1 MEALTPF
8 RKTQVVVQEVVQEQV
23 VQEQVAQAVPVD
35 PVVEPWAVRR
45 LQNVLAQV
53 DVLLVKYPIVRVLL
67 DSVNDV
73 QATEP
78 QVDPV
83 AQVDPVDPVA
93 EAVIVEPPVV
103 AQVVKTMPHR
113 ETPSALVTILVAHH
127 LASVV
132 KLLQA
137 LDLQTL
143 IPVTGQLFKRVKQT
157 PTQILRTIVKRLI
170 TRPIII
176 TLLLHRLQQVP
187 VVLHRPHL
195 LLQQV
200 EQHLVLLEG
209 VAHLLQPQQVHQHH
223 VPQHLDLLLRQRPVQ
238 PHPEL
243 RLR

>member
-1 MEALTPF
+1 
-8 RKTQVVVQEVVQEQV
+8 
-23 VQEQVAQAVPVD
+23 
-35 PVVEPWAVRR
+35 
-45 LQNVLAQV
+45 
-53 DVLLVKYPIVRVLL
+53 
-67 DSVNDV
+67 
-73 QATEP
+73 
-78 QVDPV
+78 VDPV
-83 AQVDPVDPVA
+83 AQVDPVDPAA
-93 EAVIVEPPVV
+93 EAVTVEPLVV
-103 AQVVKTMPHR
+103 VQAVKTMPHR

-200 EQHLVLLEG
+200 GQHLVLLEG